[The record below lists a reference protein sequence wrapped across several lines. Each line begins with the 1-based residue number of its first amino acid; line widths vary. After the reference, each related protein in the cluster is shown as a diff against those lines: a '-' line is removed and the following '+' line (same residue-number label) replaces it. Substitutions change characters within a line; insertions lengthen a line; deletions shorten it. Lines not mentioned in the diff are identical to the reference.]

1 MPIDDTLYQKVLD
14 RVQKMPKQLR
24 CPACN
29 DHHWELR
36 SMDET
41 FGTSSEKAGKVPP
54 VITIMCT
61 CCGHLSFFD
70 TKGLGLT

>member
-1 MPIDDTLYQKVLD
+1 MGIDDALYQKLLA
-14 RVQKMPKQLR
+14 RFEQMPKQLR
-24 CPACN
+24 CPACD

-41 FGTSSEKAGKVPP
+41 FGRETPGKVPP
-54 VITIMCT
+54 IITIMCQ

-70 TKGLGLT
+70 SKALGLTQ